1 MGEGVP
7 MARQKLT
14 ERERADLSSAP
25 SLVHRRCRALLWSS
39 AAGSSGLIVHMWVL
53 ASAESTTTTDDDYAL
68 PLIW

>member
-1 MGEGVP
+1 

-14 ERERADLSSAP
+14 ERESADLSSAP

-53 ASAESTTTTDDDYAL
+53 ASTDGTTRVNNNTNTNTTNNR
-68 PLIW
+68 